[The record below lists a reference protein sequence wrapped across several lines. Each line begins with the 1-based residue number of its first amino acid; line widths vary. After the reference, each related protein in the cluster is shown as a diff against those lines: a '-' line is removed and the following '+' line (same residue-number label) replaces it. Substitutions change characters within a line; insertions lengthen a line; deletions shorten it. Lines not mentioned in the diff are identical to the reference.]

1 MAFEPSA
8 VSQSLP
14 CLVLG
19 GAGFSY
25 QTHPDP
31 ASLPVADIV
40 KQAFDQGLRAI
51 DTSPFYDP
59 SEQLLGQALAKLQI
73 TSRYARSDYI
83 LMTKVGR
90 TGPDTYDYSPAWVR
104 KSIKTSLKML
114 GTSYLDVVFCHDIE
128 AVTDQD
134 TLDAVGELLS
144 LVQQGLVKWIGLSS
158 YRIDLLS
165 RRALLVRDQFGRPV
179 DVVQNWGQLTLQN
192 ARLESQGLE
201 AFKNAG
207 VSHVFSSSPLGIGL
221 LRRGGVPQG
230 KFGDFHPAPER
241 LRAVSRELSNYM
253 DAQGDSLASVALRY
267 SVWRAQEAGRN
278 HGIRVSTI
286 TGISTLDDLAENVIA
301 VKKLLQGNDLINPT
315 LNLAQVEM
323 DKPLFYKAHAILGD
337 WVNWNYTIPAEGWD
351 PELKCIMKQDAESD
365 TKAVTIEPDGHK
377 SSG

>member
-1 MAFEPSA
+1 MSFESSAF
-8 VSQSLP
+8 SQSLP
-14 CLVLG
+14 CLILG

-25 QTHPDP
+25 QMHPNP
-31 ASLPVADIV
+31 ASLPISDIV
-40 KQAFDQGLRAI
+40 KQAFDHGLRAI

-59 SEQLLGQALAKLQI
+59 SEQLLGQALASPQI

-90 TGPDTYDYSPAWVR
+90 TGPETYDYSPTWVR
-104 KSIKTSLKML
+104 KSVKSSLERL

-134 TLDAVGELLS
+134 VLDAVGELFS
-144 LVQQGLVKWIGLSS
+144 LAQQGLVKWIGLSS

-165 RRALLVRDQFGRPV
+165 RRALLVRKKFGRPV

-192 ARLESQGLE
+192 ARLESQGLK

-230 KFGDFHPAPER
+230 KFGDFHPAPEG
-241 LRAVSRELSNYM
+241 LRAVSRDLSSYM
-253 DAQGDSLASVALRY
+253 DAQGESLASVALRY

-278 HGIRVSTI
+278 HGISVSTI
-286 TGISTLDDLAENVIA
+286 TGISTLDELAENVST
-301 VKKLLQGNDLINPT
+301 VKKILQGNGLINPT

-323 DKPLFYKAHAILGD
+323 DMPLFDKAHTILGD
-337 WVNWNYTIPAEGWD
+337 WVDWTFTIPAEGWD
-351 PELKCIMKQDAESD
+351 PELKCMAKQH
-365 TKAVTIEPDGHK
+365 AVSHTTAITIEPDGHK
-377 SSG
+377 SFG